1 MQTPQQLVI
10 PAEILSAGVDWIT
23 GTAKTGGNRPHMDE
37 LATHC
42 LQRAMDAG
50 EDVSV
55 SSMLGYKGYK
65 TKHLF
70 YGERHGGNI
79 MRVSGAQA
87 DDLWRSVSEVSDNVS
102 RLDLQVTVWTILEK
116 PHVAKVIHEQIKR
129 KEFGT
134 IPIRNATYIEG
145 HPSGET
151 INLNKRG
158 SASSARVYDKASESR
173 LGDARTVWRY
183 EVECH
188 SRLTGSALA
197 ALRLSDSP
205 ASETSRLVHRWFQKR
220 GIAPIF
226 TPLDDSCTH
235 DLTISRP
242 DRDTLQWFRDSL
254 SKTVGKQIALHGRG
268 VVMRAL
274 GLDSQPNPECKEDS

>member
-42 LQRAMDAG
+42 LQRSMDAG
-50 EDVSV
+50 DKVEV

-70 YGERHGGNI
+70 YGERHGGSI

-87 DDLWRSVSEVSDNVS
+87 NDLWRSVSEVSDNVS

-129 KEFGT
+129 KELGI

-151 INLNKRG
+151 VNLNKRS
-158 SASSARVYDKASESR
+158 SASSARVYDKASESG
-173 LGDARTVWRY
+173 LGDACTVWRY

-188 SRLTGSALA
+188 SRVTGSALA
-197 ALRLSDSP
+197 SLRHADSP

-226 TPLDDSCTH
+226 APLDDSCTH
-235 DLTISRP
+235 DLTISKP
-242 DRDTLQWFRDSL
+242 ERDTLQWFRDSL
-254 SKTVGKQIALHGRG
+254 SKTVGRQIQLHGRG
-268 VVMRAL
+268 AVMRAL
-274 GLDSQPNPECKEDS
+274 GLIDQPNLNTKED